1 MGRADQDVERLLTRE
16 ARTGL
21 PLGKLLRLYLDP
33 GALFKD
39 VSRGSAAV
47 RRSALA
53 YNRRMRHLLLPY
65 LRRWTAIAAT
75 LVLAVLPAEALHAHT
90 SFSLVPAAAFAIAGS
105 VAITVIACIVA
116 GYLLLG
122 VADQT

>member
-1 MGRADQDVERLLTRE
+1 MDTASQPSVERLLTRE
-16 ARTGL
+16 ARAEL
-21 PLGKLLRLYLDP
+21 PLGRLLRLYLDP

-65 LRRWTAIAAT
+65 MRRWMAIAAV
-75 LVLAVLPAEALHAHT
+75 LVFAIFPAEALHAQT
-90 SFSLVPAAAFAIAGS
+90 ALSLVPAAAFAVAGT
-105 VAITVIACIVA
+105 VAITVIACMAV
-116 GYLLLG
+116 GYFLLG
-122 VADQT
+122 APD